1 MGNEIELKSK
11 RGKLFPQIVKFV
23 KHRTDEHYYCRV
35 GDHICN
41 TLDELGAELLNTYGD
56 FRMEAPLSVK
66 IAGLVEESEVF
77 LPFSD
82 EMAERILMGEPL
94 HCETLAGD
102 IVVLIPSVDT
112 PPSDEKVGIYP
123 YCGIV
128 YTDCERGHELMH
140 YSDGGLCYEYPQED
154 ARLIVLEGSAMK
166 ALKETSQERA
176 EPGPR
181 VKMAKPE
188 PEEMSEEASA
198 ENEESSPQEPVSAPN
213 ESPEGAEYPD
223 DYLDQ
228 L

>member
-1 MGNEIELKSK
+1 MSNEIELKSK
-11 RGKLFPQIVKFV
+11 RGELFPQIVKFV

-35 GDHICN
+35 GDRVCN
-41 TLDELGAELLNTYGD
+41 TLDELGAELLKTYGD

-77 LPFSD
+77 LRFSD
-82 EMAERILMGEPL
+82 EMAGRILMGEPL

-112 PPSDEKVGIYP
+112 PPSDEKVGVYP

-128 YTDCERGHELMH
+128 YAGSEMSRELTH
-140 YSDGGLCYEYPQED
+140 YSHEGLCFEYPQED

-166 ALKETSQERA
+166 ALKETAKTAAATEQEGA
-176 EPGPR
+176 EPVPT
-181 VKMAKPE
+181 E
-188 PEEMSEEASA
+188 TNEAAGA
-198 ENEESSPQEPVSAPN
+198 EKTESSPQKPVSEPN
-213 ESPEGAEYPD
+213 EGPGDTEYPD

>member
-1 MGNEIELKSK
+1 MSNEIELKSK
-11 RGKLFPQIVKFV
+11 RGELFPQIVKFV

-35 GDHICN
+35 GDRVCT
-41 TLDELGAELLNTYGD
+41 TLDELGAELLKTYGD

-82 EMAERILMGEPL
+82 EMAGRILMGEPL
-94 HCETLAGD
+94 HCETVAGD

-112 PPSDEKVGIYP
+112 PPSDEKVGVYP

-128 YTDCERGHELMH
+128 YAGSEMSRELTH
-140 YSDGGLCYEYPQED
+140 YSHEGLCFEYPQED

-166 ALKETSQERA
+166 ALKETAKAAAATEQEGA
-176 EPGPR
+176 EPQP
-181 VKMAKPE
+181 A
-188 PEEMSEEASA
+188 EMNEGASA
-198 ENEESSPQEPVSAPN
+198 EETESSPQEPVSEPN
-213 ESPEGAEYPD
+213 EGPGDTEYPD

>member
-1 MGNEIELKSK
+1 MSNEIELKSK

-102 IVVLIPSVDT
+102 VVVLIPTVDT
-112 PPSDEKVGIYP
+112 PPADEKVGIYL

-128 YTDCERGHELMH
+128 YTGERGHELRH

-166 ALKETSQERA
+166 ALKEASRVRA
-176 EPGPR
+176 EPG
-181 VKMAKPE
+181 
-188 PEEMSEEASA
+188 PEEMSEEANA
-198 ENEESSPQEPVSAPN
+198 ENEESSPQEPVSAPH